1 MKKFFIYILFFPF
14 LLLTSCLVYPAKT
27 KTYSSNNCSY
37 FLYGIEIAADIY
49 GCIGNGGDIPP
60 YQLVISYDIRNSLCK
75 VITFKEIIINKNK
88 LEYKNNELFSSAD
101 STYSA
106 LAKRYDLPKE
116 FNLDDME
123 DDTPIYISLKVKFE
137 LSDESTKEEWL
148 GFILYPKF
156 KTQWLNSM
164 FSV

>member
-1 MKKFFIYILFFPF
+1 MKKYFYILFLPS
-14 LLLTSCLVYPAKT
+14 LLVSCLIYPAKT

-49 GCIGNGGDIPP
+49 GCVGNGGDIPP
-60 YQLVISYDIRNSLCK
+60 YQLILSYDIRNSLCK
-75 VITFKEIIINKNK
+75 VITFEEIIVNKNRV
-88 LEYKNNELFSSAD
+88 EYKNNELFSSTD
-101 STYSA
+101 FTYSA

-137 LSDESTKEEWL
+137 LSDGSIKEEWL

>member
-1 MKKFFIYILFFPF
+1 MKKYFYILFLPS
-14 LLLTSCLVYPAKT
+14 LLVSCLIYPAKT

-49 GCIGNGGDIPP
+49 GCVGNGGDIPP
-60 YQLVISYDIRNSLCK
+60 YQLILSYDIRNSLCK
-75 VITFKEIIINKNK
+75 VITFEEIIVNKNRV
-88 LEYKNNELFSSAD
+88 EYKNNELFSSTD
-101 STYSA
+101 SKYST
-106 LAKRYDLPKE
+106 LAKRYNLPE
-116 FNLDDME
+116 DFNLNDME

-137 LSDESTKEEWL
+137 LSDGSIKEEWL